1 MHITTQQ
8 NLLTWWMQIRLSLS
22 LHARP
27 EFATS
32 IDDIFTN
39 DLENLATS
47 MLGILVADITDHF
60 PVTYTNTNYSNPEK
74 EITVLKHVSTARI
87 EHCF

>member
-1 MHITTQQ
+1 
-8 NLLTWWMQIRLSLS
+8 MQIRLSLS

-47 MLGILVADITDHF
+47 MLGILVADI
-60 PVTYTNTNYSNPEK
+60 
-74 EITVLKHVSTARI
+74 A
-87 EHCF
+87 